1 MCLIL
6 RVINKILLGIE
17 VGRLQCGQH
26 FQRKV
31 RVLELRVLSIA
42 KIASTLP
49 LSILVVSIAVLLM
62 LKFVPHVGTYNF
74 ESKCY
79 FPPLF
84 WLTHKCLLWHASAIL
99 TRIFSRVDLPPYI
112 RIGPVS
118 MVKPTSTYL
127 VVRSAYQPTVSYLW
141 WVAHWMM
148 REWNG
153 CRYVRVYKLNAL
165 TFDFSKVNGTD
176 SGHLR
181 VDKYSATVHKCSQY
195 GPYIKGEASDDQ
207 FGTSTS

>member
-74 ESKCY
+74 
-79 FPPLF
+79 
-84 WLTHKCLLWHASAIL
+84 
-99 TRIFSRVDLPPYI
+99 
-112 RIGPVS
+112 
-118 MVKPTSTYL
+118 
-127 VVRSAYQPTVSYLW
+127 
-141 WVAHWMM
+141 
-148 REWNG
+148 
-153 CRYVRVYKLNAL
+153 
-165 TFDFSKVNGTD
+165 
-176 SGHLR
+176 
-181 VDKYSATVHKCSQY
+181 
-195 GPYIKGEASDDQ
+195 
-207 FGTSTS
+207 